1 MPPRRAH
8 HLLQLPCPAPGC
20 ARWFRNQS
28 GLTQHRRSLHP
39 NIPAPGPPQPSR
51 SPSHPRDFSPPPPEF
66 SPPPRDFSQP
76 PQPSPPMPS
85 EPTHEDSDNAD
96 AEFTDSSERCYR
108 TYHSMLNG
116 RPCTADGE
124 FLPHGAPPTPMP
136 QKAPDDWS
144 PYHNRIE
151 FEAAEFAFKKCHMSA
166 KNLDFLCDLMAA
178 TLMKHRDVPPFAD
191 HKDLHNVIDAT
202 QLGDVPWQSFSV
214 QYTGE
219 RPEVVPPWMDDEFDV
234 WYRDPRAMAHNILA
248 NPTFKDEI
256 DYTPFHEYDAS
267 DKTRRWKD
275 FMSGD
280 WAWKQSD
287 IISKDP
293 ETHGSALVPI
303 ILGSDKT
310 TVSVGTGNNEYYPLY
325 ASIGNVRN
333 SVRRAHRDALVII
346 GFLAIPKTD
355 KKHSKDD
362 VFRIF
367 RRQLFH
373 SSLSA
378 ILSSLKSAMTEYEVV
393 RCGDGH
399 FRRIIYSLG
408 PYIADYEEQLVLSC
422 IVKHWCPKCI
432 AVRTNLD
439 NGGMDRCREHTEFL
453 IGELH
458 GDVLWDEFGIIG
470 DLVLI
475 KGAFKD
481 HLVDWVAKYLKA
493 VHGTRRAE
501 EIMSDIDRRV
511 AAAPSFSGLRRFP
524 QGRDF
529 KQWTGDDSK
538 ALMKVF
544 LPAIEGHVPG
554 DMVRAFR
561 ALLEFCY
568 LARRDVVTE
577 DTLNQMQDALHRFH
591 RYRQIFDLVVP
602 TFSLPRQHSMI
613 HYTDMIR
620 LFGAPNGLCSSI
632 TESKHIKAAKEPWR
646 WSSRHNALGQ
656 MLVTNQRLDKLAASR
671 VDFDARGMLTGTI
684 LSSALAALTPDED
697 EQAVPPIAPQP
708 DAHAIE
714 PQPDIDIDDGEV
726 VDGPTVLGYVVLAK
740 TPQRKRA
747 RTVAALAHE
756 VAVPDLRRLI
766 RHFLF
771 TQLNQDDPRDPADVP
786 TGSLPRHEGKL
797 QVFNSAAA
805 TFFAPSDLSG
815 TGGMR
820 REHIRACP
828 LWRNEYPRNDCVF
841 IDTDSDAQGMR
852 GLEVARIVCFFS
864 FKHNWEV
871 YPCALIHW
879 FEKIDDCADE
889 DTGMWMVR
897 PSFHEGGSRNLA
909 VIHIETVFRAAHL
922 IPMYGSE
929 YIPHDLKFYHSIDC
943 FRSFY
948 VNKFADHHA
957 FEIAS

>member
-1 MPPRRAH
+1 
-8 HLLQLPCPAPGC
+8 
-20 ARWFRNQS
+20 
-28 GLTQHRRSLHP
+28 
-39 NIPAPGPPQPSR
+39 
-51 SPSHPRDFSPPPPEF
+51 
-66 SPPPRDFSQP
+66 
-76 PQPSPPMPS
+76 
-85 EPTHEDSDNAD
+85 
-96 AEFTDSSERCYR
+96 
-108 TYHSMLNG
+108 
-116 RPCTADGE
+116 
-124 FLPHGAPPTPMP
+124 
-136 QKAPDDWS
+136 
-144 PYHNRIE
+144 
-151 FEAAEFAFKKCHMSA
+151 
-166 KNLDFLCDLMAA
+166 MAA
-178 TLMKHRDVPPFAD
+178 SLAKHHDTPPFAD

-219 RPEVVPPWMDDEFDV
+219 HPEVVPPWMNDEFEV

-256 DYTPFHEYDAS
+256 DYAPFREYDAL
-267 DKTRRWKD
+267 DDTRRWKD

-280 WAWKQSD
+280 WAWQQAD
-287 IISKDP
+287 TISKDP

-333 SVRRAHRDALVII
+333 NVRRAHRDALVII

-378 ILSSLKSAMTEYEVV
+378 ILSSLKSAMSKYEVV

-399 FRRIIYSLG
+399 FRRVIYSLG

-422 IVKHWCPKCI
+422 VVKHWCPKCI
-432 AVRTNLD
+432 AVRTDLD
-439 NGGMDRCREHTEFL
+439 SGGVYRCREHTDFI

-458 GDVLWDEFGIIG
+458 EDILWDKYGIIS
-470 DLVLI
+470 DLVPFTNDFPQADIHELLSFDLLHQLI

-481 HLVDWVAKYLKA
+481 HLVDWVAKYLKV
-493 VHGTRRAE
+493 VHGTKRVE

-511 AAAPSFSGLRRFP
+511 AAVPSFSGLRRFP

-568 LARRDVVTE
+568 LVRRNVITE
-577 DTLNQMQDALHRFH
+577 DTLNQIQDALGHFH
-591 RYRQIFDLVVP
+591 RYRKIFGLVVP
-602 TFSLPRQHSMI
+602 TFSLPRQHSMT
-613 HYTDMIR
+613 HYVDMIR

-632 TESKHIKAAKEPWR
+632 TESKHIKAVKEPWC
-646 WSSRHNALGQ
+646 WSNRHNALGQ

-671 VDFDARGMLTGTI
+671 VDFNARGMLTGTI
-684 LSSALAALTPDED
+684 LSM
-697 EQAVPPIAPQP
+697 
-708 DAHAIE
+708 
-714 PQPDIDIDDGEV
+714 
-726 VDGPTVLGYVVLAK
+726 
-740 TPQRKRA
+740 
-747 RTVAALAHE
+747 AALADE
-756 VAVPDLRRLI
+756 VAVPNLRHLI
-766 RHFLF
+766 RDFMF
-771 TQLNQDDPRDPADVP
+771 SQCNRDDRHDPEDIP
-786 TGSLPRHEGKL
+786 TGSYPRNEGKL
-797 QVFNSAAA
+797 QVFNSASA
-805 TFFAPSDLSG
+805 TFLAPSDPSG
-815 TGGMR
+815 VGGMR

-841 IDTDSDAQGMR
+841 INTDSDAQGMR
-852 GLEVARIVCFFS
+852 GLEVARIICFFS
-864 FKHNWEV
+864 FIHDWEG
-871 YPCALIHW
+871 YPCTLIQW
-879 FEKIDDCADE
+879 FDKIGDCANE
-889 DTGMWMVR
+889 DTGMWMVG
-897 PSFHEGGSRNLA
+897 PIFHEDGSRNLA
-909 VIHIETVFRAAHL
+909 VIHIDTIFCAAHL
-922 IPMYGSE
+922 IPIYGSE
-929 YIPHDLKFYHSIDC
+929 YIPHSLKFYHSIDS
-943 FRSFY
+943 FHSFY